1 MIKSISQ
8 HRFTDGKLNVR
19 RYHQAKWDEPIIYE
33 LSTPGERGILL
44 PETAPEIVQATK
56 EVFATLPPKMLRQ
69 QAPNL
74 PEMSQNQVLR
84 HYLRLSQENLGADF
98 NVDIGQGTCTM
109 KYNPKVNEQIARQ
122 PKITALHPRQP
133 ESTTQGILEI
143 YRRVEQALKAISGL
157 SHFSLQ
163 PRGGSSAIYA
173 NAAIIRAYHEDKG
186 TLATKDEIITTMFS
200 HPSDA
205 ACAKVCGFKV
215 ITLYPDENGY
225 PSVEA
230 LKAVVSERTAGLII
244 TNPEDTGIFNPNI
257 KTFVDIIHE
266 AGGLAAYD
274 QANANGLMGYT
285 RAADAGFDLCH
296 FNLHKTFATP
306 HACGGPAVGAMGVA
320 EALKAYLPYPVI
332 ATTSEGL
339 TVEKPRKTIGKVGSW
354 NGCASV
360 VLRAYSWIAT
370 LGGDGLKMVSEFA
383 VINNNYLM
391 KRVLALPGIEVPYKG
406 NSYRI
411 EQVRYSWQ
419 KLYEETG
426 ISTGQIGIRM
436 ADFGMHYWT
445 SHHPYVVPQPVT
457 LEPTEAYSKKD
468 LDEYVDTL
476 AHVVKEAYES
486 PQVIIDAP
494 HRCTIHQMD
503 ESSLDDPKRWVITW
517 RMYQKLLAKSE
528 A

>member
-1 MIKSISQ
+1 MKNISQ
-8 HRFTDGKLNVR
+8 HRFTEGKLNVR
-19 RYHQAKWDEPIIYE
+19 RYHQAKWDEPVIFE
-33 LSTPGERGILL
+33 LSTVGERGVLL
-44 PETAPEIVQATK
+44 PTIENEIQQTTATVLSS
-56 EVFATLPPKMLRQ
+56 LPSSMQRR
-69 QAPNL
+69 QAPAL

-84 HYLRLSQENLGADF
+84 HYLRMSQENLGADF

-122 PKITALHPRQP
+122 HKISALHPRQP
-133 ESTTQGILEI
+133 ESTVQGILAM
-143 YRRVEQALKAISGL
+143 YHYVEHTLKEISGL
-157 SHFSLQ
+157 DYFSLQ
-163 PRGGSSAIYA
+163 PRGGSAAIYA
-173 NAAIIRAYHEDKG
+173 NAAVIRAYHQDKG
-186 TLATKDEIITTMFS
+186 TLAQKDEIITTMFS

-205 ACAKVCGFKV
+205 ACAKVCGFKI

-230 LKAVVSERTAGLII
+230 LKAVVSERTAGMII

-257 KTFVDIIHE
+257 KKFVDIIHQ

-306 HACGGPAVGAMGVA
+306 HACGGPAVGAMGA
-320 EALKAYLPYPVI
+320 TEALKPYLPYPIISQTDDGFKHEVP
-332 ATTSEGL
+332 TKS
-339 TVEKPRKTIGKVGSW
+339 IGKVGAW
-354 NGCASV
+354 NGCASI
-360 VLRAYSWIAT
+360 VLRAYSWITA
-370 LGGDGLKMVSEFA
+370 LGGDGLKQVSEFA

-391 KRVLALPGIEVPYKG
+391 KRILELKGIEVPYKG

-468 LDEYVDTL
+468 MDEYVDTL
-476 AHVVKEAYES
+476 AHIVEEAYHS
-486 PQVIIDAP
+486 PKTIIEAP
-494 HRCTIHQMD
+494 HNCTIHQMD
-503 ESSLDDPKRWVITW
+503 ESSLDDASRWAITW
-517 RMYQKLLAKSE
+517 RMYQKQLKE
-528 A
+528 ATV